1 MMEDKTHIVKE
12 IRTILSAE
20 LDKDEIKDIV
30 FFGSQLGN
38 NSTEDS
44 DYDILILTR
53 QTPDWKTERKIS
65 DLLFSIEL
73 KYNVLIDA
81 HILGENEL
89 EQPRGKQ
96 PVFIN
101 AINNGIYI

>member
-1 MMEDKTHIVKE
+1 MGDKMHIVKE

-20 LDKDEIKDIV
+20 LDKDEIRDIV

-44 DYDILILTR
+44 DYDILVLTR

-101 AINNGIYI
+101 AMKNGIYI

>member
-1 MMEDKTHIVKE
+1 MMEDKTNIVKE
-12 IRTILSAE
+12 IRTVLSAE
-20 LDKDEIKDIV
+20 LDKDEIRDII

-38 NSTEDS
+38 NSTDDS

-53 QTPDWKTERKIS
+53 HTPDWKSERKIS

-89 EQPRGKQ
+89 KQPRGRQ

-101 AINNGIYI
+101 AMKNGIYI